1 LHPHIA
7 TAPNFGGSFEFFNLM
22 IENFMTTIDA
32 WLGLSATKAEELNS
46 IQVSLRAVV
55 VYLVLIAYIRLAK
68 KRFLSQATAFD
79 VVLVIIIGS
88 ISSRAISGT
97 APFFPSLAGTFVLI
111 VVHWIVSY
119 LTKDS
124 KFLSYLT
131 KGTATTLICDGK
143 VDRKAL
149 SASHMSDDDLAEDL
163 RQEGIESPS
172 ELKSARLE
180 RSGKLSVIKK

>member
-1 LHPHIA
+1 MME
-7 TAPNFGGSFEFFNLM
+7 TFV
-22 IENFMTTIDA
+22 TTIDA

-97 APFFPSLAGTFVLI
+97 APFFPSLAGTLVLV

-119 LTKDS
+119 FTKDS

-131 KGTATTLICDGK
+131 KGRATILIRDGK

-163 RQEGIESPS
+163 RQEGVESPS

>member
-1 LHPHIA
+1 MVETFL
-7 TAPNFGGSFEFFNLM
+7 
-22 IENFMTTIDA
+22 TTIDA
-32 WLGLSATKAEELNS
+32 WLGLSATKAEDLS
-46 IQVSLRAVV
+46 TVQVSLRAAV
-55 VYLVLIAYIRLAK
+55 VYLVLVAYIRFAK

-111 VVHWIVSY
+111 LAHWIVSY

-131 KGTATTLICDGK
+131 KGRATIVIRDGK

-163 RQEGIESPS
+163 RQEGVESPG